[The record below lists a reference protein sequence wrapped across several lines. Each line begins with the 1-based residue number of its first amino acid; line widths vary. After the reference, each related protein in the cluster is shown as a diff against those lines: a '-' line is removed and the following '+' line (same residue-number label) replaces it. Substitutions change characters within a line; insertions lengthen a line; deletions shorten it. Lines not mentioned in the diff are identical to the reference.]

1 MEIECPICMNDINTD
16 DICKTECN
24 HEYCYDCL
32 NQWLNISDN
41 CPNCRESIKTFKYKD
56 ETNRILYITDVRSVE
71 NIQRD
76 MNILRRTLNNALN
89 QNQYHRR
96 LYICI
101 KIISGLLS
109 VTIAGGT
116 YLLVECENINI

>member
-1 MEIECPICMNDINTD
+1 MEIECPICMNDINTG
-16 DICKTECN
+16 DICKTECK

-32 NQWLNISDN
+32 NQWLNISDK

-56 ETNRILYITDVRSVE
+56 ETNRILYINDFRSVE

-76 MNILRRTLNNALN
+76 MNSLRRTLNNALN

-101 KIISGLLS
+101 RVMSFLLS
-109 VTIAGGT
+109 LTIAGGT